1 MSSEALKPKVAL
13 NRQSNER
20 NVPASRRHF
29 RQRLVWA
36 GTAYVACLI
45 AFGTHST
52 GSSAEEREKA
62 ILPPY
67 ANNFTIS
74 KAEGRDADEIS
85 VTYTKKDCFLS
96 GVHSAVSFHYK
107 SGAETTVVLF
117 WSKWLNGESKTFKN
131 AEFRQGPIQK
141 MAFWGTAKENSIQGG
156 KRTAKQVTF
165 SDRKSF
171 SESAPK
177 W

>member
-1 MSSEALKPKVAL
+1 MSSEDLKSKAAL
-13 NRQSNER
+13 NKQSNER
-20 NVPASRRHF
+20 NVPASRRRF
-29 RQRLVWA
+29 RQRLAWA
-36 GTAYVACLI
+36 GTACVACLI

-52 GSSAEEREKA
+52 GSSAEAREKA

-74 KAEGRDADEIS
+74 KTEGRDADEIS

-96 GVHSAVSFHYK
+96 GVNSAVAFHYK

-117 WSKWLNGESKTFKN
+117 WPKWLSGEAKTFKN

-141 MAFWGTAKENSIQGG
+141 MAFWGRQREFVSRAVRRLLN
-156 KRTAKQVTF
+156 R
-165 SDRKSF
+165 
-171 SESAPK
+171 
-177 W
+177 